1 MPETVIEQDFSNKRF
16 DELQNALNS
25 GMFVHVRQILID
37 MPACDVALLLE
48 SSPYKSRQVL
58 WQLVDHDDQGDILE
72 ELSEDVQKSIV
83 KQMQAHQLAAATE
96 GMDTDDLTD
105 VLRTLP
111 DSIYLQ
117 VLGAMDAQDRSRVE
131 AAMAYDE
138 DTAGSIMNTDTV
150 TLRPDVNL
158 DVVMR
163 YLRLKGELPEAT
175 DMLYVVNKDD
185 KLLGGVT
192 LSALITT
199 NPIMTVAQIMDRT
212 IEAIPATMDETEVA
226 QQFERH
232 DWLSAPVI
240 DTEGKLLGRITID
253 DVIDIIREE
262 AEHSMMS
269 LAGLD
274 DEEDTFA
281 PVIQSTRKRSIWLGI
296 NLLTALA
303 AVAVSNLFEPILA
316 QMAILAI
323 LNTLVPSMGG
333 IAGNQTLTLIIRG
346 MALGHVSDR
355 NKRWLIGKELAIGAL
370 NGLLWALILS
380 VVVGLWQ
387 QDVKLGLVI
396 AFAMLAN
403 MTAAGLSGV
412 LIPLTLKRFKI
423 DPALAGGV
431 VLTTITDVVGIFA
444 FLGTATLVYS
454 P

>member
-16 DELQNALNS
+16 DEIQHALNS
-25 GMFVHVRQILID
+25 GMFVQVRQLLMD

-72 ELSEDVQKSIV
+72 ELSEDVKKSII
-83 KQMQAHQLAAATE
+83 KEMQADQLAAATE

-111 DSIYLQ
+111 DSVYLE
-117 VLGAMDAQDRSRVE
+117 VLGAMDTQDRSRVE
-131 AAMAYDE
+131 AAMAYNE

-163 YLRLKGELPEAT
+163 YLRLKGDLPKAT

-192 LSALITT
+192 LSALIV
-199 NPIMTVAQIMDRT
+199 NDPIMIVSNIMDRT
-212 IEAIPATMDETEVA
+212 IETLPADMDEAEVA

-232 DWLSAPVI
+232 DWVSAPVV
-240 DTEGKLLGRITID
+240 DDAGKLLGRITID
-253 DVIDIIREE
+253 DVVDIIREE

-281 PVIQSTRKRSIWLGI
+281 PVIKSTRKRSIWLGI

-303 AVAVSNLFEPILA
+303 AVAVSNMFEPILA

-346 MALGHVSDR
+346 MALGHINDR

-370 NGLLWALILS
+370 NGLLWAVILS

-403 MTAAGLSGV
+403 MTAAGLAGV

-444 FLGTATLVYS
+444 FLGTATLAYS
-454 P
+454 M

>member
-1 MPETVIEQDFSNKRF
+1 MPEKVVDQENSNQRF
-16 DELQNALNS
+16 EAVQRAVS
-25 GMFVHVRQILID
+25 RGMFVRVRQLLMD

-58 WQLVDHDDQGDILE
+58 WGLVDHDDQGDILE

-83 KQMQAHQLAAATE
+83 GQMQAYQLAAAAE
-96 GMDTDDLTD
+96 SMDTDDLTE

-111 DSIYLQ
+111 DSVYLE
-117 VLGAMDAQDRSRVE
+117 VLGAMDTQDRHRVE
-131 AAMAYDE
+131 AAMAYEE

-150 TLRPDVNL
+150 TLRDDVNL

-175 DMLYVVNKDD
+175 DMLYVVD
-185 KLLGGVT
+185 KEDTLLGGVT
-192 LSALITT
+192 LSSLITS
-199 NPIMTVAQIMDRT
+199 NPMVTVAQIMDRT
-212 IEAIPATMDETEVA
+212 IEAVPAEMEETEVA

-232 DWLSAPVI
+232 DWLSAPVV
-240 DTEGKLLGRITID
+240 DNDGKLLGRITID
-253 DVIDIIREE
+253 DVVDIIRED

-269 LAGLD
+269 MAGLD

-281 PVIQSTRKRSIWLGI
+281 PVIKSTRKRSVWLGI

-303 AVAVSNLFEPILA
+303 AVAVSNMFEPILA

-346 MALGHVSDR
+346 MALGHVGDR

-370 NGLLWALILS
+370 NGLIWALILS
-380 VVVGLWQ
+380 VVVALWQ
-387 QDVKLGLVI
+387 GDVKLGLVI

-403 MTAAGLSGV
+403 MTAAGLAGV
-412 LIPLTLKRFKI
+412 LIPLFMKQLKI

-454 P
+454 A

>member
-1 MPETVIEQDFSNKRF
+1 MPEKVVDQENSNQRF
-16 DELQNALNS
+16 EEVQQALSS
-25 GMFVHVRQILID
+25 GMFVHVRQLLMD

-58 WQLVDHDDQGDILE
+58 WDLVDHDDQGDILE

-83 KQMQAHQLAAATE
+83 RQMQAHQLAAAAE
-96 GMDTDDLTD
+96 GMDTDDLTE

-111 DSIYLQ
+111 DGIYLE
-117 VLGAMDAQDRSRVE
+117 VLGAMDAQDRHRVE
-131 AAMAYDE
+131 AAMAYEE

-150 TLRPDVNL
+150 TLRPDVNI
-158 DVVMR
+158 DVVLR

-175 DMLYVVNKDD
+175 DMLYVVDSED
-185 KLLGGVT
+185 LLLGGVT
-192 LSALITT
+192 LASLITS
-199 NPIMTVAQIMDRT
+199 NPMMTVSQIMDRT
-212 IEAIPATMDETEVA
+212 IEAVPAQMEETEVA

-240 DTEGKLLGRITID
+240 DTQGKLLGRITID
-253 DVIDIIREE
+253 DVVDIIRED

-269 LAGLD
+269 MAGLD

-281 PVIQSTRKRSIWLGI
+281 PVVKSTRKRSVWLGI

-303 AVAVSNLFEPILA
+303 AVAVSNMFEPILA

-346 MALGHVSDR
+346 MALGHVGDR

-370 NGLLWALILS
+370 NGLIWALILS
-380 VVVGLWQ
+380 VVVALWQ
-387 QDVKLGLVI
+387 GDVKLGLVI

-403 MTAAGLSGV
+403 MTAAGLAGV
-412 LIPLTLKRFKI
+412 LIPLFMKQLKI

-444 FLGTATLVYS
+444 FLGTATLVYGA
-454 P
+454 

>member
-1 MPETVIEQDFSNKRF
+1 MPETVIEQDLSNKRF
-16 DELQNALNS
+16 DQVQHAINN
-25 GMFVHVRQILID
+25 GMFVQVRQILMD

-48 SSPYKSRQVL
+48 SSPYKNRQLL
-58 WQLVDHDDQGDILE
+58 WELVDHDDQGDILE

-83 KQMQAHQLAAATE
+83 KQMQAHQVAAATE

-111 DSIYLQ
+111 DSIYRE
-117 VLGAMDAQDRSRVE
+117 VLGAMDTQDRSRVE
-131 AAMAYDE
+131 AAMAYAE
-138 DTAGSIMNTDTV
+138 DTAGSIMDTDTV

-163 YLRLKGELPEAT
+163 YLRLKGDLPKAT

-192 LSALITT
+192 LSALII
-199 NPIMTVAQIMDRT
+199 NDPIMIVSNIMDRT
-212 IEAIPATMDETEVA
+212 IETLPADMDEAEVA

-232 DWLSAPVI
+232 DWVSAPVV
-240 DTEGKLLGRITID
+240 DDDGKLLGRITID
-253 DVIDIIREE
+253 DVVDIIREE

-281 PVIQSTRKRSIWLGI
+281 PVIKSTRKRSIWLGI

-303 AVAVSNLFEPILA
+303 AVAVSNMFEPILA

-355 NKRWLIGKELAIGAL
+355 NKRWLVGKELAIGAL

-403 MTAAGLSGV
+403 MTAAGLAGV
-412 LIPLTLKRFKI
+412 LIPLTLKRLKI

-444 FLGTATLVYS
+444 FLGTATLAYAT
-454 P
+454 

>member
-16 DELQNALNS
+16 DEIQHALNS
-25 GMFVHVRQILID
+25 GMFVQVRQLLMD

-72 ELSEDVQKSIV
+72 ELSEDVKKSII
-83 KQMQAHQLAAATE
+83 KEMQADQLAAATE

-105 VLRTLP
+105 VLRSLP
-111 DSIYLQ
+111 DSVYLE
-117 VLGAMDAQDRSRVE
+117 VLGAMDTQDRSRVE
-131 AAMAYDE
+131 AAMAYNE

-163 YLRLKGELPEAT
+163 YLRLKGDLPKAT

-192 LSALITT
+192 LSALIV
-199 NPIMTVAQIMDRT
+199 NDPIMIVSNIMDRT
-212 IEAIPATMDETEVA
+212 IETLPADMDEAEVA

-232 DWLSAPVI
+232 DWVSAPVV
-240 DTEGKLLGRITID
+240 DDAGKLLGRITID
-253 DVIDIIREE
+253 DVVDIIREE

-281 PVIQSTRKRSIWLGI
+281 PVIKSTRKRSIWLGI

-303 AVAVSNLFEPILA
+303 AVAVSNMFEPILA

-346 MALGHVSDR
+346 MALGHINDR

-370 NGLLWALILS
+370 NGLLWAVILS

-403 MTAAGLSGV
+403 MTAAGLAGV

-444 FLGTATLVYS
+444 FLGTATLAYS
-454 P
+454 M

>member
-1 MPETVIEQDFSNKRF
+1 MPEKVVDQENSNQRF
-16 DELQNALNS
+16 EEVQQALSS
-25 GMFVHVRQILID
+25 GMFVHVRQLLMD

-58 WQLVDHDDQGDILE
+58 WDLVDHDDQGDILE

-83 KQMQAHQLAAATE
+83 RQMQAHQLAAAAE
-96 GMDTDDLTD
+96 GMDTDDLTE

-111 DSIYLQ
+111 DGIYLE
-117 VLGAMDAQDRSRVE
+117 VLGAMDAQDRHRVE
-131 AAMAYDE
+131 AAMAYEE

-150 TLRPDVNL
+150 TLRPDVNI
-158 DVVMR
+158 DVVLR

-175 DMLYVVNKDD
+175 DMLYVVDSED
-185 KLLGGVT
+185 LLLGGVT
-192 LSALITT
+192 LASLITS
-199 NPIMTVAQIMDRT
+199 NPMMTVSQIMDRT
-212 IEAIPATMDETEVA
+212 IEAVPAQMEETEVA

-240 DTEGKLLGRITID
+240 DTQGKLLGRITID
-253 DVIDIIREE
+253 DVVDIIRED

-269 LAGLD
+269 MAGLD

-281 PVIQSTRKRSIWLGI
+281 PVVKSTRKRSVWLGI

-303 AVAVSNLFEPILA
+303 AVAVSNMFEPILA

-346 MALGHVSDR
+346 MALGHVGDR

-370 NGLLWALILS
+370 NGLIWALILS
-380 VVVGLWQ
+380 VVVALWQ
-387 QDVKLGLVI
+387 GDVKLGLVI

-403 MTAAGLSGV
+403 MTAAGLAGV
-412 LIPLTLKRFKI
+412 LIPLFMKQLKI

-444 FLGTATLVYS
+444 FLGTATLVYGS
-454 P
+454 

>member
-1 MPETVIEQDFSNKRF
+1 MPEKVIDQENSNQRF
-16 DELQNALNS
+16 EAVQQAVSS
-25 GMFVHVRQILID
+25 GMFVRVRQLLMD
-37 MPACDVALLLE
+37 MPSCDVALLLE

-58 WQLVDHDDQGDILE
+58 WDLVDHDDQGDILE

-83 KQMQAHQLAAATE
+83 RQMQAHQLAAAAE
-96 GMDTDDLTD
+96 SMDTDDLTE

-111 DSIYLQ
+111 DSIYLE
-117 VLGAMDAQDRSRVE
+117 VLGAMDSQHRSRVE
-131 AAMAYDE
+131 AAMAYEE

-150 TLRPDVNL
+150 TLRDDVNL

-175 DMLYVVNKDD
+175 DMLYVVD
-185 KLLGGVT
+185 KQDVLLGGVT
-192 LSALITT
+192 LSSLITS
-199 NPIMTVAQIMDRT
+199 NPMMTVSQIMDRT
-212 IEAIPATMDETEVA
+212 IEAVPADMEETEVA

-240 DTEGKLLGRITID
+240 DNTGKLLGRITID
-253 DVIDIIREE
+253 DVVDIIREE

-269 LAGLD
+269 MAGLD

-281 PVIQSTRKRSIWLGI
+281 PVVKSTRKRSVWLGI

-303 AVAVSNLFEPILA
+303 AVAVSNMFEPILA

-346 MALGHVSDR
+346 MALGHVGAR

-370 NGLLWALILS
+370 NGLIWALILS
-380 VVVGLWQ
+380 VVVALWQ
-387 QDVKLGLVI
+387 GDIKLGLVI

-403 MTAAGLSGV
+403 MTAAGLAGV
-412 LIPLTLKRFKI
+412 LIPLFMKQLKI

-444 FLGTATLVYS
+444 FLGTATLVYGA
-454 P
+454 

>member
-1 MPETVIEQDFSNKRF
+1 MPETVVEQKRSQQRF
-16 DELQNALNS
+16 EQVQKALNS
-25 GMFVHVRQILID
+25 GMFVHVRQMLMD
-37 MPACDVALLLE
+37 MPACDTALLLE
-48 SSPYKSRQVL
+48 STPHKSRQII
-58 WQLVDHDDQGDILE
+58 WQLVDSDDQGEILE
-72 ELSEDVQKSIV
+72 ELSEDVQKSIL
-83 KQMQAHQLAAATE
+83 KQMQAHQLAAAAE

-105 VLRTLP
+105 VLRSLP
-111 DSIYLQ
+111 DSIYQ
-117 VLGAMDAQDRSRVE
+117 KVLATMDAQDRHRVE

-158 DVVMR
+158 DVVLR

-185 KLLGGVT
+185 KLLGGVP
-192 LSALITT
+192 LSTLITT
-199 NPIMTVAQIMDRT
+199 NPSMTVAQIMDRT
-212 IEAIPATMDETEVA
+212 IEAIPADLEDTEVA

-232 DWLSAPVI
+232 DWLSAPVV
-240 DTEGKLLGRITID
+240 DSDGKLLGRITID
-253 DVIDIIREE
+253 DVVDIIRED

-281 PVIQSTRKRSIWLGI
+281 PVIQSTYKRSVWLGI

-303 AVAVSNLFEPILA
+303 AVSVSSLFEPILA

-323 LNTLVPSMGG
+323 LNSIVPSMGG

-346 MALGHVSDR
+346 MALGHIGDR
-355 NKRWLIGKELAIGAL
+355 NKRWLIGKEFAIGVL
-370 NGLLWALILS
+370 NGLIWALLLS
-380 VVVGLWQ
+380 VVVAWWQ
-387 QDVKLGLVI
+387 QDLKLGMVI

-403 MTAAGLSGV
+403 MTAAGLAGV
-412 LIPLTLKRFKI
+412 LIPLTLRRMNI

-444 FLGTATLVYS
+444 FLGTATLVYAA
-454 P
+454 

>member
-1 MPETVIEQDFSNKRF
+1 MPETVIEQDFSNKKF

-25 GMFVHVRQILID
+25 GMFVHVRQLLMD

-111 DSIYLQ
+111 DSTYRQ

-131 AAMAYDE
+131 AAMAYAE
-138 DTAGSIMNTDTV
+138 DSAGSIMNTDTV

-240 DTEGKLLGRITID
+240 NKDGELLGRITID
-253 DVIDIIREE
+253 DVVDIIREE

-281 PVIQSTRKRSIWLGI
+281 PVVKSTRKRSLWLGI

-346 MALGHVSDR
+346 MALGHVGDR

-380 VVVGLWQ
+380 VVVGFWQ

-412 LIPLTLKRFKI
+412 LIPLTLKRLKI

-444 FLGTATLVYS
+444 FLGTATLVYGA
-454 P
+454 

>member
-1 MPETVIEQDFSNKRF
+1 MPEIVIEQELSNKRF
-16 DELQNALNS
+16 DEIQNAINS
-25 GMFVHVRQILID
+25 GMFVRVRQLLMD

-48 SSPYKSRQVL
+48 SSPYKSRQAL
-58 WQLVDHDDQGDILE
+58 WQLVDHDDQGEVLE
-72 ELSEDVQKSIV
+72 ELSEDVQRSIV
-83 KQMQAHQLAAATE
+83 RQMQAHQLAAAAE
-96 GMDTDDLTD
+96 SMDTDDLTD

-111 DSIYLQ
+111 DSVYLQ
-117 VLGAMDAQDRSRVE
+117 VLDAMDAQDRHRVE

-158 DVVMR
+158 DVVLR

-192 LSALITT
+192 LSTLITT
-199 NPIMTVAQIMDRT
+199 NPIMTVAQIMDST
-212 IEAIPATMDETEVA
+212 IEAIPAEMLDTDVA

-240 DTEGKLLGRITID
+240 DIDGILLGRITID
-253 DVIDIIREE
+253 DVVDIIRED

-269 LAGLD
+269 MAGLD
-274 DEEDTFA
+274 DEEATFA
-281 PVIQSTRKRSIWLGI
+281 PVFHFTKKRSLWLGI

-303 AVAVSNLFEPILA
+303 AVAVSNMFEPILA

-346 MALGHVSDR
+346 MALGHVGDR
-355 NKRWLIGKELAIGAL
+355 NRRYLIGKELAIGAL
-370 NGLLWALILS
+370 NGLIWAVLLS
-380 VVVGLWQ
+380 VVVALWQ
-387 QDVKLGLVI
+387 GDIKLGLVI

-403 MTAAGLSGV
+403 MTAAGLAGV
-412 LIPLTLKRFKI
+412 MIPLTMKRLKI

-444 FLGTATLVYS
+444 FLGTATLVYGM
-454 P
+454 

>member
-1 MPETVIEQDFSNKRF
+1 MPETVVEQKRSQQRF
-16 DELQNALNS
+16 EQVQKALNS
-25 GMFVHVRQILID
+25 GMFVHVRQMLMD
-37 MPACDVALLLE
+37 MPACDTALLLE
-48 SSPYKSRQVL
+48 STPHKSRQII
-58 WQLVDHDDQGDILE
+58 WQLVDSDDQGEILE
-72 ELSEDVQKSIV
+72 ELSEDVQKSIL
-83 KQMQAHQLAAATE
+83 KQMQAHQLAAAAE

-105 VLRTLP
+105 VLRSLP
-111 DSIYLQ
+111 DSIYQ
-117 VLGAMDAQDRSRVE
+117 KVLATMDAQDRHRVE

-158 DVVMR
+158 DVVLR

-185 KLLGGVT
+185 KLLGGVP
-192 LSALITT
+192 LSTLITT
-199 NPIMTVAQIMDRT
+199 NPSMTVAQIMDRT
-212 IEAIPATMDETEVA
+212 IEAIPADLEDTEVA

-232 DWLSAPVI
+232 DWLSAPVV
-240 DTEGKLLGRITID
+240 DGDGKLLGRITID
-253 DVIDIIREE
+253 DVVDIIRED

-281 PVIQSTRKRSIWLGI
+281 PVIQSTYKRSVWLGI

-303 AVAVSNLFEPILA
+303 AVSVSSLFEPILA

-323 LNTLVPSMGG
+323 LNSIVPSMGG

-346 MALGHVSDR
+346 MALGHIGDR
-355 NKRWLIGKELAIGAL
+355 NKRWLIGKEFAIGVL
-370 NGLLWALILS
+370 NGLIWALLLS
-380 VVVGLWQ
+380 VVVAWWQ
-387 QDVKLGLVI
+387 QDLKLGMVI

-403 MTAAGLSGV
+403 MTAAGLAGV
-412 LIPLTLKRFKI
+412 LIPLTLRRMNI

-444 FLGTATLVYS
+444 FLGTATLVYAA
-454 P
+454 

>member
-1 MPETVIEQDFSNKRF
+1 MPEKIIEKNFSNEKF
-16 DELQNALNS
+16 DELQKALNS
-25 GMFVHVRQILID
+25 GMFVHVRQILMD
-37 MPACDVALLLE
+37 TPACDVALLLE
-48 SSPYKSRQVL
+48 SSPYKNRQVL

-131 AAMAYDE
+131 AAMAYEE

-175 DMLYVVNKDD
+175 DMLYVVNQDD
-185 KLLGGVT
+185 ILLGGVT
-192 LSALITT
+192 LSTLITT
-199 NPIMTVAQIMDRT
+199 NPIMTVSQIMDRT
-212 IEAIPATMDETEVA
+212 IEAIPADMDETEVA

-240 DTEGKLLGRITID
+240 DKAGKLLGRITID
-253 DVIDIIREE
+253 DVVDIIREE

-281 PVIQSTRKRSIWLGI
+281 PVLQSTRKRSVWLGI

-387 QDVKLGLVI
+387 QDAKLGFVI

-431 VLTTITDVVGIFA
+431 LLTTITDVVGIFA
-444 FLGTATLVYS
+444 FLGTATLAYAT
-454 P
+454 

>member
-1 MPETVIEQDFSNKRF
+1 MPETVIEQDLSNKRF
-16 DELQNALNS
+16 DQVQHAINN
-25 GMFVHVRQILID
+25 GMFVQVRQILMD

-48 SSPYKSRQVL
+48 SSPYKNRQLL
-58 WQLVDHDDQGDILE
+58 WELVDHDDQGDILE

-83 KQMQAHQLAAATE
+83 KQMQAHQVAAATE

-111 DSIYLQ
+111 DSIYRE
-117 VLGAMDAQDRSRVE
+117 VLGAMDTQDRSRVE
-131 AAMAYDE
+131 AAMAYAE

-163 YLRLKGELPEAT
+163 YLRLKGDLPKAT

-192 LSALITT
+192 LSALII
-199 NPIMTVAQIMDRT
+199 NDPIMIVSNIMDRT
-212 IEAIPATMDETEVA
+212 IETLPADMDEAEVA

-232 DWLSAPVI
+232 DWVSAPVV
-240 DTEGKLLGRITID
+240 DDDGKLLGRITID
-253 DVIDIIREE
+253 DVVDIIREE

-281 PVIQSTRKRSIWLGI
+281 PVIKSTRKRSIWLGI

-303 AVAVSNLFEPILA
+303 AVAVSNMFEPILA

-346 MALGHVSDR
+346 MALGHISDR
-355 NKRWLIGKELAIGAL
+355 NKRWLVGKELAIGAL

-403 MTAAGLSGV
+403 MTAAGLAGV

-444 FLGTATLVYS
+444 FLGTATLAYAT
-454 P
+454 

>member
-1 MPETVIEQDFSNKRF
+1 MPEKIIEKNFSNEKF
-16 DELQNALNS
+16 DELQKALNS
-25 GMFVHVRQILID
+25 GMFVHVRQILMD
-37 MPACDVALLLE
+37 TPACDVALLLE
-48 SSPYKSRQVL
+48 SSPYKNRQVL

-175 DMLYVVNKDD
+175 DMLYVVDQDD
-185 KLLGGVT
+185 ILLGGVT
-192 LSALITT
+192 LSTLITT
-199 NPIMTVAQIMDRT
+199 NPAMTVAQIMDRT
-212 IEAIPATMDETEVA
+212 IEAIPADMDETEVA

-240 DTEGKLLGRITID
+240 DKAGKLLGRITID
-253 DVIDIIREE
+253 DVVDIIREE

-281 PVIQSTRKRSIWLGI
+281 PVLQSTRKRSVWLGI

-387 QDVKLGLVI
+387 QDAKLGFVI

-431 VLTTITDVVGIFA
+431 LLTTITDVVGIFA
-444 FLGTATLVYS
+444 FLGTATLAYAT
-454 P
+454 

>member
-25 GMFVHVRQILID
+25 GMFVHVRQILMD

-199 NPIMTVAQIMDRT
+199 NPIMTVAQIMDRS
-212 IEAIPATMDETEVA
+212 IEAIPAAMDETEVA